1 MTANEKFVTGKFVV
15 NLGEIGDRRITTI
28 TFLFA
33 TNSRPRRSNRL
44 GASSALPH
52 SNFEESPTGPSGRTR
67 LNPWWCAMCT
77 DESLSWWD
85 RDVDSEGKPIRADVR
100 SAARD
105 LWDYACEQARTFLG
119 DASEAPEL
127 METVPTKASIK
138 GTYQESTGVAFK

>member
-1 MTANEKFVTGKFVV
+1 
-15 NLGEIGDRRITTI
+15 
-28 TFLFA
+28 
-33 TNSRPRRSNRL
+33 
-44 GASSALPH
+44 
-52 SNFEESPTGPSGRTR
+52 
-67 LNPWWCAMCT
+67 MCT

-105 LWDYACEQARTFLG
+105 LWDYACEQARMFLG